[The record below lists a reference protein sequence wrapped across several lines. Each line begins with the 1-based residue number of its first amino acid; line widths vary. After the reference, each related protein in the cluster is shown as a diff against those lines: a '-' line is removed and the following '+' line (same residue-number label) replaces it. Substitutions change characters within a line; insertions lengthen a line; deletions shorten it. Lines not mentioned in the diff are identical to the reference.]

1 MTHTLWQVPVSA
13 GGKTIIV
20 GAQVLE
26 GVLIT
31 GALGLFWDPAQEHL
45 TAPS

>member
-31 GALGLFWDPAQEHL
+31 GALGLFWDPL
-45 TAPS
+45 RRNI